1 MYVYTQIVLIRRH
14 VNSVDSEIVVGGVC
28 GTEMVQSV
36 YQLTT
41 GVEGCSTDGRVCGA
55 GVVLEKAGVVE
66 DLVVAAD
73 RRPLPP
79 TRSTL
84 TATNF

>member
-1 MYVYTQIVLIRRH
+1 M
-14 VNSVDSEIVVGGVC
+14 
-28 GTEMVQSV
+28 V

>member
-1 MYVYTQIVLIRRH
+1 MLIRRH

-28 GTEMVQSV
+28 GMEMV